1 MSLPSADGFI
11 HSSDADVHSWA
22 MFRLVKRHV
31 TSPSGD
37 EFQRTFVSTPGAVGV
52 VAVTDDHR
60 VVLVTQYRAAVHAS
74 VREIPAGMRDVPG
87 EDPMETARR
96 ELREETGYIA
106 STFLRLGICLSS
118 PGVTDSAV
126 EVYLATGLTSGE
138 SEPHGPEEDSMVIE
152 YHKFS
157 EALEMIDRGEI
168 SDAKTVYGLLL
179 AARQHPNL
187 LG

>member
-1 MSLPSADGFI
+1 
-11 HSSDADVHSWA
+11 

-31 TSPSGD
+31 TSPSGV
-37 EFQRTFVSTPGAVGV
+37 EFQRTFVSTPGAVGI

-106 STFLRLGICLSS
+106 SAFQRLGICLSS

-126 EVYLATGLTSGE
+126 EVYLATGLTSGD

-152 YHKFS
+152 HHKFS
-157 EALEMIDRGEI
+157 DALEMIDRGEI